1 MTEFFRK
8 NHHIIE
14 LSIRETEED
23 VMGLSGKK
31 KLLQL
36 LKIASVTLGVYII
49 FKYMLPVILPF
60 VLAYA
65 LCRFLHSTRRAYIKA
80 LSASCTIK
88 FINRRNITVFT
99 FNTMFRTNIHTCAA
113 ARTQ

>member
-1 MTEFFRK
+1 M
-8 NHHIIE
+8 
-14 LSIRETEED
+14 
-23 VMGLSGKK
+23 MGLSGKK

-65 LCRFLHSTRRAYIKA
+65 LCRFLYPAA
-80 LSASCTIK
+80 LFEEKLNC
-88 FINRRNITVFT
+88 RLVLRE
-99 FNTMFRTNIHTCAA
+99 RCW
-113 ARTQ
+113 